1 MRGMFTCGVTDV
13 LMEHDVA
20 FDAAAG
26 ISAGAVFGCNLKS
39 RQPGRAIRYNKRYCG
54 DPRYASLRS
63 LVTTGDLYN
72 ADFCY
77 RELPDRLDVFD
88 REAFAQNPMVFVS
101 GATDI
106 RTGRCVYHTHT
117 DGGER
122 DMLYLR
128 ASASMPFVSRPVA
141 ADGLLLLDGGLTDA
155 VPFEEMRRMGY
166 ARQVLILTQP
176 RGYRKGPQAFVSLAR
191 VLYARYPA
199 LVHAMAVRHDMYNRE
214 MDDIDRLEDEGTV
227 LVIRPAAPLA
237 IGHREKD
244 PSELERVYQ
253 EGRKAALQA
262 LPAVRRFMGGDPSA
276 C

>member
-141 ADGLLLLDGGLTDA
+141 ADGLRLLDGGLTDA

-166 ARQVLILTQP
+166 ACQVLILTQP
-176 RGYRKGPQAFVSLAR
+176 RGYRKGPQAFVPLAR
-191 VLYARYPA
+191 VFYARYPA

-214 MDDIDRLEDEGTV
+214 MDDIDRLEDEGTA

-244 PSELERVYQ
+244 PAELERVYQ

-262 LPAVRRFMGGDPSA
+262 LPAVRRFLGGDPSA